1 MPHHFYASLAKP
13 TPPTNSSLHACL
25 FLSFKIKKIK
35 GSATKGKVRK
45 NIFKFLTMSKGLDSC
60 NLYDHNKRIN

>member
-1 MPHHFYASLAKP
+1 MLVLLSPHL
-13 TPPTNSSLHACL
+13 PPIVAYMACL
-25 FLSFKIKKIK
+25 FLSFKIRKIK

-60 NLYDHNKRIN
+60 NLHDHNKRIN